1 MKRILS
7 MMLSVMLFATSAH
20 AGIQSDMT
28 NFFNSMGASSNITPG
43 GVYQSQAGG
52 YATAGG
58 VYARIPVRNYQLA
71 SITLP
76 SIRAGCGGI
85 DAYLGGFSFVNKT
98 QFTAM
103 LRNLGNNALG
113 YAFQLALLVASP
125 DIKSVLDKLQ
135 SVTQFINS
143 TNTTSCHA
151 AQALV
156 DGIAGQLNESSGKL
170 CAAQMVAKGQ
180 ASDMQAAIEACKN
193 PSTRKAGFSFASL
206 TRPEKEKQAVS
217 KNLMWDAIKKTN
229 YAGAPTI
236 VKEMLMSLT
245 GTFINTID
253 NGGTAKA
260 RWNPPTGITV
270 ADLINGTTNM
280 KVLSCGADTSN
291 CMPPGGSDVL
301 QKRTVTVAGFKV
313 QARAALEDL
322 RNALENERINQISAW
337 NSLKPDTRKLIL
349 TAHQPV
355 LKMLNTA
362 VAIGPQLAMEIENE
376 MVAPVAFSIVA
387 EYLNQAYRMA
397 NQAAHGGVAN
407 VNKTEAMAL
416 ERFAAEAKKAFVNLE
431 EHQKVITAMQVLQQA
446 KFLDQVLVANMSPH
460 FREVLAFGR
469 GK

>member
-7 MMLSVMLFATSAH
+7 MLLSVMLFGTSAH

-85 DAYLGGFSFVNKT
+85 DAYLGGFSFINKT
-98 QFTAM
+98 RFTSM
-103 LRNLGNNALG
+103 LRNIGNNALG
-113 YAFQLALLVASP
+113 YAFQLALLVVSP

-135 SVTQFINS
+135 SIMQFVNN

-151 AQALV
+151 AQTLV
-156 DGIAGQLNESSGKL
+156 DGIAGQLNENSGKL

-206 TRPEKEKQAVS
+206 TQPEKEKQFVS
-217 KNLMWDAIKKTN
+217 KNLMWDALNKTH
-229 YAGAPTI
+229 YAGMPVSI
-236 VKEMLMSLT
+236 KEMLMSLT

-253 NGGTAKA
+253 NGGTVHV
-260 RWNPPTGITV
+260 RWV
-270 ADLINGTTNM
+270 AATRIGVKDLINGGQV
-280 KVLSCGADTSN
+280 KVIDCGVDTSN
-291 CMPPGGSDVL
+291 CMPAGGSDVL
-301 QKRTVTVAGFKV
+301 PYKNITITGLKGTVRT
-313 QARAALEDL
+313 ALDDL
-322 RNALENERINQISAW
+322 RNALESERAAQLSAW
-337 NSLKPDTRKLIL
+337 NSLRPNTRKLIL
-349 TAHQPV
+349 MAHQPV

-362 VAIGPQLAMEIENE
+362 VAIGPQLAMEVENE
-376 MVAPVAFSIVA
+376 MVAPIAFGIVG
-387 EYLNQAYRMA
+387 EYLSEAYRVA
-397 NQAAHGGVAN
+397 SQAANGGVAN
-407 VNKTEAMAL
+407 VNKKQGELLA
-416 ERFAAEAKKAFVNLE
+416 RYAENAKRSFDEIEGNTKM
-431 EHQKVITAMQVLQQA
+431 ITAMQVLQKA